1 MPKNESLIK
10 AIFDNIQSS
19 IDKLEKSIPKI
30 QDSILKELVVEVSKL
45 DSTNGN
51 IKTSVANLKLIQ
63 KIKGKLK
70 DVILNDSYIKDVN
83 DYLKEFDNTK
93 VLIDSYFSTII
104 SDFSGSSVLYN
115 EILNNSVSV
124 TTESLLGAGVSNDII
139 TPISDYLS
147 KAVTSGSNLTEL
159 IEDLTLKIKGDA
171 DNLGYLLKNV
181 SQIATDSLNQY
192 SANYMA
198 TISNDLNLK
207 WYKYQGGEKKS
218 SRCFCIERV
227 GKYFHIDEVKH
238 WGNTPSLWNSCK
250 TKLHKGGGRIDGT
263 NANTIFIYRGGWQC
277 NHQLIP
283 VSESIVPKVD
293 INRIKK
299 P

>member
-1 MPKNESLIK
+1 MTTQDEIIK
-10 AIFDNIQSS
+10 SIIDSMQSS
-19 IDKLEKSIPKI
+19 VDTLEKGIPKV
-30 QDSILKELVVEVSKL
+30 QESILKELVIEVSKL
-45 DSTNGN
+45 DTTNGN
-51 IKTSVANLKLIQ
+51 IKTSVSNLKLIQ
-63 KIKGKLK
+63 KIKSKLNN
-70 DVILNDSYIKDVN
+70 VILNDSYINDVN

-104 SDFSGSSVLYN
+104 SDFNGSSALYN
-115 EILNNSVSV
+115 EILSNSVSV

-159 IEDLTLKIKGDA
+159 IQDLTLKIKGDA

-218 SRCFCIERV
+218 SRCFCIERA

-238 WGNTPSLWNSCK
+238 WGNTPSLWNTCK
-250 TKLHKGGGRIDGT
+250 TKIHKGGGRIDGT

-283 VSESIVPKVD
+283 VSESIVPKSD